1 MLDQGLREQLR
12 SVMDDLSGHAQLRRQ
27 SGDWRK
33 VKKHW
38 GNICAI
44 CEGEE
49 GRCGIRRLEVAHVV
63 PVEEGGPASFSN
75 LLLLCVRSKR
85 TLAGA
90 QRDTHSVGCHH
101 LYDNEGTRSRS
112 GNTGHG
118 KQRRCQASPHPD
130 PLPEGEGSSPPGAA
144 TVTATCGADICSN
157 ENSRRMIESR
167 TRVGAAAMTQ
177 ARAGITLGALR
188 ARRQEILRVAS
199 AYGAS
204 NIRVFGS
211 VARGE
216 ADEASDVD
224 LLVDIHTEAR
234 GFAYFGV
241 LGDLRRALADLLG
254 RDVDVIDSAVLA
266 PGRVRAE
273 VAAEAVPR

>member
-1 MLDQGLREQLR
+1 
-12 SVMDDLSGHAQLRRQ
+12 
-27 SGDWRK
+27 
-33 VKKHW
+33 
-38 GNICAI
+38 
-44 CEGEE
+44 
-49 GRCGIRRLEVAHVV
+49 
-63 PVEEGGPASFSN
+63 
-75 LLLLCVRSKR
+75 
-85 TLAGA
+85 
-90 QRDTHSVGCHH
+90 
-101 LYDNEGTRSRS
+101 
-112 GNTGHG
+112 
-118 KQRRCQASPHPD
+118 
-130 PLPEGEGSSPPGAA
+130 
-144 TVTATCGADICSN
+144 
-157 ENSRRMIESR
+157 
-167 TRVGAAAMTQ
+167 MTQ

-273 VAAEAVPR
+273 VLAEAVPL